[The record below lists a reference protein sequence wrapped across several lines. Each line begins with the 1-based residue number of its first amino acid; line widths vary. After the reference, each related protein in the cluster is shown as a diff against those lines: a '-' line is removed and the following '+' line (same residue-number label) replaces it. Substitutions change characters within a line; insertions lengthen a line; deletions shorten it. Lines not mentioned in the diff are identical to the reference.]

1 MNKDW
6 SEKQKTFS
14 KLISKE
20 ETFKEGINMLLE
32 LRKEFFNEVTSIV
45 KKVPAESF
53 SEMPFAKSKGNQA
66 FTLSWSIWHIFRIED
81 VVCHELIAGDEQVF
95 VTGKWKK
102 KIGSPLVTTAN
113 ELNGNEFVEFSKTL
127 DVNAL
132 YDYAC
137 EVKKASDFVLKK
149 IDFSDAKI
157 KVSDEA
163 KNRLIKSGC
172 VSEHE
177 DAVWLVDYWCSK
189 DFAGLIKMPFSRHW
203 IMHIEAMMKISDKV
217 LKKINKFLESN
228 QKTC

>member
-32 LRKEFFNEVTSIV
+32 LRKELFNEVTSIV

-53 SEMPFAKSKGNQA
+53 SEMPF
-66 FTLSWSIWHIFRIED
+66 
-81 VVCHELIAGDEQVF
+81 
-95 VTGKWKK
+95 
-102 KIGSPLVTTAN
+102 AN

-189 DFAGLIKMPFSRHW
+189 DFAGLIKMPFGRHW

-217 LKKINKFLESN
+217 LRTNALVWLLNK
-228 QKTC
+228 